1 MKYPQQ
7 NKFKRRRRLVA
18 ESLESRALLATLGLG
33 VEFYEVGGSGPVSSL
48 KAGELYDARVVVD
61 VPDSTSGVISLP
73 LNYSWDPKVL
83 ELEDPALAGETF
95 PLINTD
101 VPGSLVTPNF
111 TLQRAVGNYT
121 AEAPKF
127 DASGDPAN
135 FDSFYNIEGVRGGA
149 LPAATNG
156 SAIAS
161 GTETGTFS
169 GDLRFRVLSDLNAFA
184 STTFTIA
191 LDGSMAFENGEAL
204 DAVTGISG
212 AVGLDLPSATQNQIV
227 QATLPIAIGGN
238 KQEIDANNASGP
250 PASPVTM
257 LLDFGNDGI
266 FDGPSDQTVTTEA
279 DGSYQFVLPPETAVG
294 TYSIQEVLQDG
305 RIQLAPANG
314 AFNFS
319 VDAGGA
325 ITPTDSTDP
334 PLPPFDFV
342 NQVVAI
348 GGTKF
353 QDRNDSGTIGV
364 RDATDPPFAGVT
376 ITLDINNDGPTTPDQ
391 SAVTAADGSYQ
402 FVEVPTGTHR
412 VYEPNDT
419 DQTFPAA
426 GSYLVTIDET
436 SVVVAPSV
444 PLNELDFG
452 NRGPV
457 EPPRVQITGIKRID
471 TNQNGAIDPGVDT
484 PQAGVTIHLDI
495 GNDGST
501 ANDTIDDA
509 VTDAAGEY
517 QFDDVPV
524 GTHAI
529 YESVPIG
536 FEQVLPA
543 TSHVVTVNADGS
555 VTSPTGL
562 DFLNAEIAGLSS
574 IAGYVYTD
582 SDRDGLLDADEI
594 GLPGVTVRLISNTP
608 GVPTVS
614 TVTGPDGWYNFENVR
629 PGTYSIDEIQPA
641 RFGDASIS
649 LGQVLP
655 GTVAVGTTS
664 GFNRF
669 DGVTVDNGQN
679 AINYNFGESLKV
691 FSKRMLLARSS
702 VREELFSNLGVDA
715 TTVSGTAGDDV
726 VRIEQTNTQWRITI
740 NGQTTFVPLAEML
753 IVDALGGNDRVEVI
767 GTSNDEEA
775 HVEQNQLAMVTDPS
789 NGDGL
794 LVLGAEELTV
804 DGRLGDDLLV
814 VEGSTAADQLSGSGD
829 EVSLTYGVGST
840 TVRGLSFDRVR
851 AINPTDASTNQST
864 TAVIDYV
871 LELVGQWNT

>member
-1 MKYPQQ
+1 MRHPQQ
-7 NKFKRRRRLVA
+7 HKFKRRRRLLA

-33 VEFYEVGGSGPVSSL
+33 VEFYEVGGATPVDSL
-48 KAGELYDARVVVD
+48 QVGQQYDARVVVD
-61 VPDSTSGVISLP
+61 VTDSDVGVISLP
-73 LNYSWDPKVL
+73 LSYSWDPTVL
-83 ELEDPALAGETF
+83 ELDEAAFDGATF
-95 PLINTD
+95 PLIGNS
-101 VPGSLVTPNF
+101 VPDNLVTASFP
-111 TLQRAVGNYT
+111 LQRAVGEYKP
-121 AEAPKF
+121 AAPKF
-127 DASGDPAN
+127 DASSDPAN
-135 FDSFYNIEGVRGGA
+135 FDSFYNIDGIRGGA
-149 LPAATNG
+149 LPAAGTG

-161 GTETGTFS
+161 GTGSEAFTQS
-169 GDLRFRVLSDLNAFA
+169 LRFRVVSDLNAFA

-266 FDGPSDQTVTTEA
+266 FDGPNDQTVTTEA

-319 VDAGGA
+319 VDADGV

-364 RDATDPPFAGVT
+364 RDATDPPLAGVT

-391 SAVTAADGSYQ
+391 SVVTAADGSYQ
-402 FVEVPTGTHR
+402 FVEVPAGTHR

-457 EPPRVQITGIKRID
+457 EPPPVQITGIKRID
-471 TNQNGAIDPGVDT
+471 TNQNGATDPGVDT
-484 PQAGVTIHLDI
+484 PQAGVTFHLDI

-501 ANDTIDDA
+501 ANDTIADA
-509 VTDAAGEY
+509 VTDAAGQY
-517 QFDDVPV
+517 RFDDVPV

-529 YESVPIG
+529 REVVPAG
-536 FEQVLPA
+536 FEQVLPV
-543 TSHVVTVNADGS
+543 TPHVVTVNADGS
-555 VTSPTGL
+555 VTSASGF
-562 DFLNAEIAGLSS
+562 DFLNAEIEGLSS

-582 SDRDGLLDADEI
+582 NDRDGLLDANEI

-608 GVPTVS
+608 GVPTVT
-614 TVTGPDGWYNFENVR
+614 TVTGPDGWYNFENV
-629 PGTYSIDEIQPA
+629 PSGTYSIEEIQPA

-669 DGVTVDNGQN
+669 DGVTVGNGQN
-679 AINYNFGESLKV
+679 AINFNFGETLSII
-691 FSKRMLLARSS
+691 SKRMLLARSS

-726 VRIEQTNTQWRITI
+726 ITIEQTNTQWRVTI
-740 NGQTTFVPLAEML
+740 NGQTTLVPLSEML

-775 HVEQNQLAMVTDPS
+775 HVEENQLALVTDPS

-814 VEGSTAADQLSGSGD
+814 VEGSTAADQLTGSGD
-829 EVSLTYGVGST
+829 EVSLTYGTGST
-840 TVRGLSFDRVR
+840 TATGLSFDRVR
-851 AINPTDASTNQST
+851 AINPVGSPTNQST
-864 TAVIDYV
+864 AAATDYV
-871 LELVGQWNT
+871 LQLVGDWNA